1 MGERWKEELGRGRE
15 LGVNR
20 HSAKGPKGLL
30 TDNPL
35 PFTRLVWE
43 SRSGE
48 NPRWHERMQEE
59 ALGGRGVGEKVLGDW
74 GGGTTLA
81 PEIWAGTL
89 ESSREKA
96 GWTAR
101 LTKRLQMVLTQ
112 QLPSHTYRIWMHTQ
126 VCQLCFHLIYMALWV
141 FSGCEHVSWFT
152 VHAQKL
158 YCLFSLILVDKHYS
172 SLFMPIRNN
181 LRYSC

>member
-1 MGERWKEELGRGRE
+1 MKRGACQGKRTWSDS
-15 LGVNR
+15 R

-43 SRSGE
+43 TRSGE
-48 NPRWHERMQEE
+48 NPRLHERRVREE
-59 ALGGRGVGEKVLGDW
+59 APGGRGVRKYW
-74 GGGTTLA
+74 
-81 PEIWAGTL
+81 EIGMEGLPLLQRYWVGTL
-89 ESSREKA
+89 ESSHEKA

-101 LTKRLQMVLTQ
+101 LMKSLQMLLTQ
-112 QLPSHTYRIWMHTQ
+112 QLPSHAYRIWMHTQ
-126 VCQLCFHLIYMALWV
+126 VCKLGFHLIYMVLWV
-141 FSGCEHVSWFT
+141 FRGCEHVSWFT

-158 YCLFSLILVDKHYS
+158 YCLFLLILVDKHYYL
-172 SLFMPIRNN
+172 LFMPVRNN